1 MTALLHTWGQTLV
14 RHVHLHCL
22 VPGGALGMDGTW
34 HAAKSTYLFPVRAL
48 SRHFRG
54 GFISRLRRAFEA
66 GQLPRL

>member
-14 RHVHLHCL
+14 RHVHLRCL